1 MNSQKIKKL
10 VYEQISSAIEFKNFH
25 GVTKDNISTFL
36 VEPYSVL
43 VDPDDLETEERKM
56 WVTLQPPGELLIAFD
71 PLKESWAVIE
81 SLNNNKFLQ
90 VVSGETLAEA
100 LDGM

>member
-1 MNSQKIKKL
+1 MNSQIIKKL
-10 VYEQISSAIEFKNFH
+10 VSEQINSAIAFENLH
-25 GVTKDNISTFL
+25 GITKENLSTFL

-43 VDPDDLETEERKM
+43 VDPDDLETEEREM
-56 WVTLQPPGELLIAFD
+56 WVTIQPQDELLIAFD

-81 SLNNNKFLQ
+81 PLNNDKFLQ